1 MKHKKISIKVLM
13 IQRLLFSIT
22 YFISSFMFWDIV
34 YKHQSLV
41 NFSIKEGVILF
52 ILLCLYQVS
61 LMLGIESMYKEIDPI
76 NDLFSSKY
84 KVVGLIQIGVLIING
99 LIVQT
104 GNLSN
109 LKYSI
114 CAAIHI
120 VCLGMICIIH
130 YNIMATYNYLSDE
143 YIEEKIRQYRL
154 ESTIEII
161 KEVYIFFIYLV
172 AICIVGGF
180 FLDSIL
186 KILVLLIANSI
197 ISYKIMYPCF
207 FRLQMKN
214 KLKIAIAI
222 SDFGIVVVYILNYF
236 KDRFWIFN
244 GRRPDEM
251 AMLIIIFYF
260 GFYKEM
266 IPIYMKNRRC
276 KYDWEK

>member
-1 MKHKKISIKVLM
+1 M

-22 YFISSFMFWDIV
+22 YLVASFMFWNIV
-34 YKHQSLV
+34 YTHQSLAD
-41 NFSIKEGVILF
+41 FSTKEGVILF

-99 LIVQT
+99 LMVQT

-120 VCLGMICIIH
+120 VCLGTICIIH
-130 YNIMATYNYLSDE
+130 YNIMTTYNYLGDE

-161 KEVYIFFIYLV
+161 KEVYIFL
-172 AICIVGGF
+172 
-180 FLDSIL
+180 
-186 KILVLLIANSI
+186 
-197 ISYKIMYPCF
+197 
-207 FRLQMKN
+207 
-214 KLKIAIAI
+214 
-222 SDFGIVVVYILNYF
+222 YILLLF
-236 KDRFWIFN
+236 V
-244 GRRPDEM
+244 
-251 AMLIIIFYF
+251 L
-260 GFYKEM
+260 
-266 IPIYMKNRRC
+266 
-276 KYDWEK
+276 

>member
-76 NDLFSSKY
+76 NTLFSSKY

-114 CAAIHI
+114 CAAVKPHFIPDDFCKLFQSKSP
-120 VCLGMICIIH
+120 V
-130 YNIMATYNYLSDE
+130 
-143 YIEEKIRQYRL
+143 
-154 ESTIEII
+154 I
-161 KEVYIFFIYLV
+161 K
-172 AICIVGGF
+172 CGNDN
-180 FLDSIL
+180 DS
-186 KILVLLIANSI
+186 
-197 ISYKIMYPCF
+197 
-207 FRLQMKN
+207 
-214 KLKIAIAI
+214 KLFQ
-222 SDFGIVVVYILNYF
+222 S
-236 KDRFWIFN
+236 
-244 GRRPDEM
+244 
-251 AMLIIIFYF
+251 
-260 GFYKEM
+260 
-266 IPIYMKNRRC
+266 
-276 KYDWEK
+276 